1 MLPFMKTL
9 ALTTALALMPCA
21 AAAQRAKSPADA
33 TVFIRLTGSVHAEF
47 DDAGIKRTVDLDR
60 VEVGTGSGFVIS
72 PFGYVLTNA
81 HVVEN
86 GEPLR
91 LAKGLRK
98 ATITLKVSTINV
110 CFSAEAMTARGM
122 TTPCAEASVTASDP
136 ALDLAV
142 LFIGGASNLPY
153 IALGDSE
160 VVVPGL
166 PVDAL
171 GYPFGREVEIGRVAT
186 APDLVPDISTTP
198 GAISAL
204 RASDAGERR
213 YLQVTNSLNPGNSGG
228 PLVTRDGFAVGVIH
242 SRLTK
247 GAEIG
252 FAIPINEVK
261 NLLDSHGLDHVMPT
275 RRLRLGVFQNIDPK
289 GLGLR
294 LPEGFADRSPFMSH
308 VETDAEAGEVGFR
321 LDRVLSP
328 WTARRV
334 EDVLV
339 TTQTFESVSMTPRQ
353 GRDQGRPPVP
363 DVLLGGAAGTGGE
376 GNREMRMDYAVLDLG
391 PEKLVARYVGPAEPM
406 AFNESVLRESLLSL
420 QGQRFT
426 AAALPPADKLT
437 WSTITDA
444 SGGAALPVP
453 AGWVLEPGRPAP
465 CRGMPAP
472 RMVATAFPAR
482 DASIV
487 LRAAVWPADVVP
499 DAAAQACASRRGS
512 LGAASYATSTTW
524 LGVSYVIEGA
534 FTRTGASQVV
544 QLEVLATEPQSAFAR
559 TLLGIWLKKTTE

>member
-1 MLPFMKTL
+1 MRPFMKTL
-9 ALTTALALMPCA
+9 ALTTALALIPCA

-72 PFGYVLTNA
+72 PHGYVLTNA
-81 HVVEN
+81 HVVED

-91 LAKGLRK
+91 VTKGFRK

-110 CFSAEAMTARGM
+110 CFSAEAMTSRGM
-122 TTPCAEASVTASDP
+122 TTPCAEASVTASDQ

-142 LFIGGASNLPY
+142 LFIGGSSGLPY
-153 IALGDSE
+153 IALGDSD
-160 VVVPGL
+160 VVAPGL

-204 RASDAGERR
+204 RANDVGERR

-228 PLVTRDGFAVGVIH
+228 PLVTREGFAVGVIH

-247 GAEIG
+247 GKEIG

-275 RRLRLGVFQNIDPK
+275 RRLRLGVFQTIDPK
-289 GLGLR
+289 GVALR
-294 LPEGFADRSPFMSH
+294 LPEGFLDRSPFMSH
-308 VETDAEAGEVGFR
+308 VETEAAGDVGFR

-328 WTARRV
+328 WTPRRV
-334 EDVLV
+334 EEALV
-339 TTQTFESVSMTPRQ
+339 SSQAFEPMTMTPRP
-353 GRDQGRPPVP
+353 GRDQARPPVP
-363 DVLLGGAAGTGGE
+363 DLLLGSAAGTNGDGG
-376 GNREMRMDYAVLDLG
+376 REVRMDYAVLDLG
-391 PEKLVARYVGPAEPM
+391 PEKLVGRFVGAAEPM
-406 AFNESVLRESLLSL
+406 AFNESVLRDSLLSL
-420 QGQRFT
+420 QGQRFV
-426 AAALPPADKLT
+426 ASELPPADKLT
-437 WSTITDA
+437 WSTMTDA
-444 SGGAALPVP
+444 SGRGVLPVP
-453 AGWVLEPGRPAP
+453 AGWVLEPGRPAS
-465 CRGMPAP
+465 CRGLPP
-472 RMVATAFPAR
+472 PGMVASAFPSR
-482 DASIV
+482 DATVV
-487 LRAAVWPADVVP
+487 LRAAVWPPDVVP
-499 DAAAQACASRRGS
+499 DTAAQACSSRRGS
-512 LGAASYATSTTW
+512 FGTASYATSTSW
-524 LGVSYVIEGA
+524 LGVPYVIEGA
-534 FTRTGASQVV
+534 FTRTSASQVV
-544 QLEVLATEPQSAFAR
+544 QLEVLATEQQSAFAR